1 MERPDNL
8 SLKHL
13 FTSWFTLVPDKT
25 LIKLCKTNKFY
36 LSCSVEMYH
45 SKELP
50 KCAKQNI
57 EINKLQH
64 FAKYL
69 NYFWCKI
76 FQKAF
81 YPCGNGVLALIIIS
95 SF

>member
-45 SKELP
+45 FKELP
-50 KCAKQNI
+50 KCAKQNT

-81 YPCGNGVLALIIIS
+81 YPYGNGVLVLIIIS
-95 SF
+95 SL